1 MRAVEKIRIRKGGTM
16 KNKIIA
22 FGRYY
27 KKHRLDFFLIFIIVF
42 FLYYYLT
49 KHYNAAL
56 GWLTLAIG
64 INAVQ
69 IAHYYFTHKKQG
81 GKIKRNENNGANRHI

>member
-1 MRAVEKIRIRKGGTM
+1 M

-22 FGRYY
+22 FITYY
-27 KKHRLDFFLIFIIVF
+27 KKHRLDFFLIFITVF

-56 GWLTLAIG
+56 GWLVLAIV

-69 IAHYYFTHKKQG
+69 ITHYYFTHKKQG
-81 GKIKRNENNGANRHI
+81 GQDKKE

>member
-1 MRAVEKIRIRKGGTM
+1 MLPVEKIRIKKGGAMNNNLTRFF
-16 KNKIIA
+16 K
-22 FGRYY
+22 YY
-27 KKHRLDFFLIFIIVF
+27 KKHRLDFFLIFISVF

-64 INAVQ
+64 INAVRL
-69 IAHYYFTHKKQG
+69 AHYYFTHKKQG
-81 GKIKRNENNGANRHI
+81 GKIKRNENKGSNLRN